1 MPEVPNPSDKDAE
14 YWAIRLDGQALAAA
28 EQAELDAW
36 LGEDER
42 REGALLRAQA
52 TLAYL
57 DRGRALQAND
67 AAPARPAVNRR
78 NLLMLGGAGMAAA
91 AAGLFVAAGRKPA
104 FATKLGEVRQVAL
117 ADGST
122 ATINTDSRIQ
132 VDFHARERR
141 IALSSG
147 EAWFQVAHDRTRPF
161 IVAAGQVRVRAVGTA
176 FSVRLRNGSA
186 DVLVTEG
193 VVETW
198 VEGHEAQKVRVAAGF
213 QAQVTDGNGGVV
225 TAPDA
230 AKITRALSWRGGQ
243 LALDGETLDFA
254 VEEINRY
261 NSKKIVVDSPRLGH
275 EPLVGYFRTNEPE
288 KFSSAVAALI
298 NARVIDDGTQIH
310 LVSTD

>member
-1 MPEVPNPSDKDAE
+1 MPEVLDTSEKDAE
-14 YWAIRLDGQALAAA
+14 YWAIRLDGEALGAA

-57 DRGRALQAND
+57 DRGRALHAND

-91 AAGLFVAAGRKPA
+91 AAGLFVVAGRKPA
-104 FATKLGEVRQVAL
+104 FVTKVGEVRQVAL

-132 VDFHARERR
+132 IDFHARERR

-225 TAPDA
+225 TTPDA

>member
-1 MPEVPNPSDKDAE
+1 MPEVFSVSEKDAE
-14 YWAIRLDGQALAAA
+14 YWAIRLDGDSLTAA
-28 EQAELDAW
+28 EQSELDAW

-57 DRGRALQAND
+57 DRGRALHAND
-67 AAPARPAVNRR
+67 APSVRPTISRR
-78 NLLMLGGAGMAAA
+78 NLMMLGGGMAAA
-91 AAGLFVAAGRKPA
+91 AAGAFLFVGHKPA
-104 FATKLGEVRQVAL
+104 FATKVGEVRQVAL

-132 VDFHARERR
+132 VDFHAHERR
-141 IALSSG
+141 IALGSG